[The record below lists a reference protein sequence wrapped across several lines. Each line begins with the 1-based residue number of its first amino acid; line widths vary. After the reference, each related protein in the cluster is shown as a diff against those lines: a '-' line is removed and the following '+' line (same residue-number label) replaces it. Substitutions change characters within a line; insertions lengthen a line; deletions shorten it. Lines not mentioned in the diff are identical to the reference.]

1 MMKDRICVVTGG
13 ASGIGRAAAME
24 MAARGGRVVV
34 SDIDD
39 ETGRATVAEIVEA
52 GGEAVYVH
60 CDVRSRDDIRA
71 LMDAAVET
79 FGGIDLLHNNAGIHE
94 SAIADRLTVHEL
106 DEEVWET
113 VYEINL
119 RGVWLCT
126 KYAARH
132 LLRSERGPAI
142 VNAASTGGVL
152 GYPMASAYGA
162 TKGGV
167 IILTKTT
174 AVDLGPTVRC
184 NCYCPAAVDTP
195 MVSKYFETAEDPDAI
210 IRALVGSH
218 IIPRLG
224 RPEEVA
230 KLVCFL
236 GSDDASWITGQSF
249 IIDGG
254 SLAWRGTNA

>member
-1 MMKDRICVVTGG
+1 MRDRVCVVTGG
-13 ASGIGRAAAME
+13 AKGIGRAAAMM
-24 MAARGGRVVV
+24 MAERGGRVVV
-34 SDIDD
+34 SDVDD
-39 ETGRATVAEIVEA
+39 EAGAATVAEIGRA
-52 GGEAVYVH
+52 GGEALYVH

-71 LMDAAVET
+71 LMDAAVEAY
-79 FGGIDLLHNNAGIHE
+79 GGIDLLHNNAGIHE
-94 SAIADRLTVHEL
+94 SSIAEQLTVHEL
-106 DEEVWET
+106 DEEVWEE

-126 KYAARH
+126 KYAAPH
-132 LLRSERGPAI
+132 LLRSTRGPAI
-142 VNAASTGGVL
+142 VNASSTGGVL

-195 MVSKYFETAEDPDAI
+195 MVSRYFETAEDPDAI

-224 RPEEVA
+224 KPEEIA
-230 KLVCFL
+230 RLVCFL
-236 GSDDASWITGQSF
+236 GSDEASWITGQSF